1 MVKKA
6 VILAAG
12 TGTRLEPLTETRP
25 KCLIQVMGKSFL
37 YYILNNLKHS
47 GYTDIAIVVGYKK
60 EMIKQFCKEYNFKV
74 TFIEQKKQLGT
85 GDAIKTV
92 KEFVGNDNFIVLMSD
107 NLYARDDLR
116 AIRKKDNLNYVVGY
130 KHRHPEKFGVLIQK
144 RGFLKKIVEKPKKPE
159 SNLINT
165 GLYKLTPEIF
175 QILDKIKRTKRRE
188 YEITDALTS
197 LAKED
202 KVKVIQAKDFWFDF
216 GYPWDIFKVN
226 EFILENT
233 KEYRKGS
240 ISKDAHLEG
249 KVIVEKGTEI
259 KAGVN
264 ITGPVYI
271 GKNCNI
277 GPNCYIRGHTSLSDN
292 VHVGA
297 ASEVKNSII
306 MNDTNVPHHNYVGDS
321 IIGAHTN
328 LGSGTKIANLRHD
341 DSNVKIT
348 IKGKKIDS
356 ERRKIGAI
364 IGDNVKVGINAS
376 IMPGAKIGSN
386 CMVGPSVI
394 LYEDLPKEKC
404 IFLKQQHEIH

>member
-1 MVKKA
+1 MVKA

-12 TGTRLEPLTETRP
+12 KGTRLEPLTETRP

-47 GYTDIAIVVGYKK
+47 GYKDIGIVVGYKK

-74 TFIEQKKQLGT
+74 TFIEQKQQKGT
-85 GDAIKTV
+85 GDAIKVAKDFV
-92 KEFVGNDNFIVLMSD
+92 KNDNFIVLMSD
-107 NLYARDDLR
+107 NLYSRDDLKVL
-116 AIRKKDNLNYVVGY
+116 RKKDNLNYIVGF
-130 KHRHPEKFGVLIQK
+130 KHKQPEKFGVLIQEK
-144 RGFLKKIVEKPKKPE
+144 GFLKKIVEKPKKPE

-165 GLYKLTPEIF
+165 GLYKLTPKIF
-175 QILDKIKRTKRRE
+175 PILDKIKRTNRGE
-188 YEITDALTS
+188 YEITDTLTL
-197 LAKED
+197 LAKEN
-202 KVKVIQAKDFWFDF
+202 KVKIVQARDYWFDF

-226 EFILENT
+226 EFLLT
-233 KEYRKGS
+233 HSKEYRKGS
-240 ISKDAHLEG
+240 ISKDAHLQG
-249 KVIVEKGTEI
+249 KVIVEKGAEI

-264 ITGPVYI
+264 IIGPVYI

-277 GPNCYIRGHTSLSDN
+277 GPNCYIRGHTSLSNN

-321 IIGAHTN
+321 IIGAHSN

-341 DSNVKIT
+341 NGSVKVT

-376 IMPGAKIGSN
+376 IMPGVKIGSN
-386 CMVGPSVI
+386 CMVGPSII
-394 LYEDLPKEKC
+394 LYKDLEKGKC
-404 IFLKQQHEIH
+404 IFLKQQQEIH

>member
-1 MVKKA
+1 MVKA

-12 TGTRLEPLTETRP
+12 KGTRLEPLTETRP

-37 YYILNNLKHS
+37 YYILNNLVHS
-47 GYTDIAIVVGYKK
+47 GYKDIAIVVGYKK
-60 EMIKQFCKEYNFKV
+60 EMIQQFCQEYKFNV

-85 GDAIKTV
+85 GDAIKAA
-92 KEFVGNDNFIVLMSD
+92 KEFVGNDDFIVLMSD
-107 NLYARDDLR
+107 NLYSRDDLTVL
-116 AIRKKDNLNYVVGY
+116 RKKDSFNYVVGIE
-130 KHRHPEKFGVLIQK
+130 HEQPEKFGVIIEEE
-144 RGFLKKIVEKPKKPE
+144 GFLKKIAEKPKE
-159 SNLINT
+159 AQSNIINT

-175 QILDKIKRTKRRE
+175 ASLDKLKKTQRGE
-188 YEITDALTS
+188 YEITDALTL
-197 LAKED
+197 LAKEN
-202 KVKVIQAKDFWFDF
+202 KVKVIHAKDYWLDF

-226 EFILENT
+226 EFLLNNS

-240 ISKDAHLEG
+240 ISRHAHLEG
-249 KVIVEKGTEI
+249 KVIVEEGAEI
-259 KAGVN
+259 RPGVQ

-277 GPNCYIRGHTSLSDN
+277 GPNCYIRGYTSLSNN

-321 IIGAHTN
+321 IIGAHSN
-328 LGSGTKIANLRHD
+328 FGSGSKIANLRHD
-341 DSNVKIT
+341 NSNVKVT
-348 IKGKKIDS
+348 IKGKKVDS

-376 IMPGAKIGSN
+376 IMPGIKIGSN

-394 LYEDLPKEKC
+394 VYKDLDKDKY
-404 IFLKQQHEIH
+404 IFLKQQQEIR

>member
-6 VILAAG
+6 VVLAAG
-12 TGTRLEPLTETRP
+12 IGTRLEPLTETRP

-37 YYILNNLKHS
+37 YYILRNLVRA

-60 EMIKQFCKEYNFKV
+60 EMINQFCQEYDFKV
-74 TFIEQKKQLGT
+74 SFIEQKKQLGT
-85 GDAIKTV
+85 GDAIKTA
-92 KEFVGNDNFIVLMSD
+92 KEFVGNDNFLVVMSD
-107 NLYARDDLR
+107 NLYSIDDLK
-116 AIRKKDNLNYVVGY
+116 AVKSKDDCNYIVGY
-130 KHRHPEKFGVLIQK
+130 KHEHPEKFGVLIEQ
-144 RGFLKKIVEKPKKPE
+144 RGLLKKIIEKPKKPE

-175 QILDKIKRTKRRE
+175 SVLDKMKRTKRGE
-188 YEITDALTS
+188 YEITDALTY
-197 LAKED
+197 LAKEN
-202 KVKVIQAKDFWFDF
+202 KIKILQAKDFWLDF
-216 GYPWDIFKVN
+216 GYPWDIFRVN
-226 EFILENT
+226 EFLLT
-233 KEYRKGS
+233 YSKEFRKGN
-240 ISKDAHLEG
+240 ISRYAHLEG
-249 KVIVEKGTEI
+249 KVIVEKGAEI
-259 KAGVN
+259 KPGVH

-277 GPNCYIRGHTSLSDN
+277 GPNCYIRGFTSLSDN
-292 VHVGA
+292 VHIGA

-306 MNDTNVPHHNYVGDS
+306 MNDTNIPHHNYVGDS

-341 DSNVKIT
+341 NGNVQVT
-348 IKGKKIDS
+348 IKGKKMDS

-376 IMPGAKIGSN
+376 IMPGVKIGSN
-386 CMVGPSVI
+386 CMVGPAVI
-394 LYEDLPKEKC
+394 LYEDLKKDKV

>member
-1 MVKKA
+1 MVKA

-12 TGTRLEPLTETRP
+12 KGTRLEPLTETRP

-47 GYTDIAIVVGYKK
+47 GYKEIAIVVGYKK

-74 TFIEQKKQLGT
+74 TFIEQKQQKGT
-85 GDAIKTV
+85 GDAIKVTKDFV
-92 KEFVGNDNFIVLMSD
+92 KKDDFIVLMSD
-107 NLYARDDLR
+107 NLYSREDLK
-116 AIRKKDNLNYVVGY
+116 AIKKKDSLNYIVGF
-130 KHRHPEKFGVLIQK
+130 KHEHPEKFGVLIQEK
-144 RGFLKKIVEKPKKPE
+144 GFLKKIVEKPKLAK

-165 GLYKLTPEIF
+165 GLYKLTPKIF
-175 QILDKIKRTKRRE
+175 NILDKIKRTKRGE
-188 YEITDALTS
+188 YEITDALTL
-197 LAKED
+197 LAQQK
-202 KVKVIQAKDFWFDF
+202 KVKVFQAKDYWLDF

-226 EFILENT
+226 EFLLTHT
-233 KEYRKGS
+233 KEYRNGS
-240 ISKDAHLEG
+240 ISKDAHLQG
-249 KVIVEKGTEI
+249 KVIVEKGAEI

-264 ITGPVYI
+264 IMGPVYI

-306 MNDTNVPHHNYVGDS
+306 MNDTNIPHHNYVGDS
-321 IIGAHTN
+321 IIGAHIN

-341 DSNVKIT
+341 NGNVKVT
-348 IKGKKIDS
+348 IKGKKMDS

-376 IMPGAKIGSN
+376 IMPGVKIGSN

-394 LYEDLPKEKC
+394 MYKDLPRGKC